1 MASEWIDV
9 GGISLRYELGG
20 LDGPLV
26 VLLHEMAGTLE
37 SWDLVMPALQKRY
50 RTLRY
55 DMRGA
60 GLSEKIHGEVSGDQL
75 ADDLKSLLDGLHLS
89 GKAALIGCAVGAN
102 IALRFAARHPDNTG
116 AIAISSP
123 ATHIPAER
131 RDATYAMMDDFL
143 RNGLR
148 SIEEKSLL
156 TSYPEEFRT
165 RDPERFASTRSRWL
179 GNDPESFAAIYRMLA
194 SSDLDMVFSQVAVPC
209 LFVGCLQDIGRPP
222 EGVRMIADRIKDARF
237 VTIPSGHFP
246 AIQNPE
252 AFLGVVLPF
261 LERNWQF

>member
-1 MASEWIDV
+1 MALGWIDV

-20 LDGPLV
+20 SDGPLV

-37 SWDLVMPALQKRY
+37 SWDLVMPDLQKRY

-60 GLSEKIHGEVSGDQL
+60 GLSEKIRGEVSGDQL

-89 GKAALIGCAVGAN
+89 GKVALIGCAVGAN
-102 IALRFAARHPDNTG
+102 VALRFAARYPGDTG
-116 AIAISSP
+116 AVAISSP

-131 RDATYAMMDDFL
+131 RDATYEMIDGFL
-143 RNGLR
+143 RGGLR

-156 TSYPEEFRT
+156 TSYPEEFRVL
-165 RDPERFASTRSRWL
+165 DPERFASTRSRWL

-194 SSDLDMVFSQVAVPC
+194 SSDLETVLPQVAAPC
-209 LFVGCLQDIGRPP
+209 LLVGCLQDVGRPP
-222 EGVRMIADRIKDARF
+222 EGVRMIADRIRDVRF
-237 VTIPSGHFP
+237 VTIPSGHFA

-252 AFLGVVLPF
+252 GFLGVVLPF
-261 LERNWQF
+261 LEKDWQA